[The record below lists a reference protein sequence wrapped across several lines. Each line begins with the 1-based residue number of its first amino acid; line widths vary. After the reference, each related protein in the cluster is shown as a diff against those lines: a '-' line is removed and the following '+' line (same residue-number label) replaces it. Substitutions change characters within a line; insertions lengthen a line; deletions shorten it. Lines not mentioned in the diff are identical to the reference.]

1 MGDRE
6 KIKAVI
12 DTINYLD
19 DDDNMPESQYIKLC
33 KVFSVD
39 GITGLKSEIES
50 LIMKYPDILN
60 FIKLHYHH
68 PFYLNIRGL
77 VYTYNER

>member
-6 KIKAVI
+6 KIKAVV

-50 LIMKYPDILN
+50 LIMKYPDI
-60 FIKLHYHH
+60 FE
-68 PFYLNIRGL
+68 FYQITLSPSFLFKYKGFG
-77 VYTYNER
+77 VYLQ

>member
-1 MGDRE
+1 MDDRE

-50 LIMKYPDILN
+50 LIMKYPDI
-60 FIKLHYHH
+60 FE
-68 PFYLNIRGL
+68 FYQITLSPSFLFKYKGL
-77 VYTYNER
+77 SVYLQ